1 MEHLPGEKK
10 WASKAENITFGFRTT
25 RRRLEMRDG
34 CRSDGLTKTS
44 DDPTLILNF
53 KIFCEANKQEIE
65 IVTV

>member
-1 MEHLPGEKK
+1 VSRRGKRAGGRNHTELERGGGKK
-10 WASKAENITFGFRTT
+10 H
-25 RRRLEMRDG
+25 G
-34 CRSDGLTKTS
+34 CRLDGLTKTS

>member
-1 MEHLPGEKK
+1 VGDKV
-10 WASKAENITFGFRTT
+10 ENEPIWH
-25 RRRLEMRDG
+25 G

-44 DDPTLILNF
+44 DGPTLILNF